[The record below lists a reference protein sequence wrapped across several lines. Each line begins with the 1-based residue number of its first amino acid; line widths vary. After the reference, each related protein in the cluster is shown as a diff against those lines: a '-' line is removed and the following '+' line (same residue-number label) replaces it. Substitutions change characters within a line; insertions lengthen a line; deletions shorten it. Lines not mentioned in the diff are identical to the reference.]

1 MLSKEAGK
9 IEKVTSLGDSVKLT
23 RFSEHIPPISS
34 PLSLKDRFA
43 FAGISPLKD
52 ERPTIKDLF
61 VTLCR
66 VNSKGINNTTTK
78 SFEVTKVEE
87 KNSHESRGASLKEI
101 KYTKISTSNQSK
113 NGAIDR

>member
-1 MLSKEAGK
+1 MLGKEAGK
-9 IEKVTSLGDSVKLT
+9 IGKVTSLGDSVKLT

-43 FAGISPLKD
+43 FAGISPLKN

-61 VTLCR
+61 VTVCR
-66 VNSKGINNTTTK
+66 VNSKGVNNTTTK

-113 NGAIDR
+113 NDAIDR